1 MKYATAAATL
11 LPLAWAAN
19 IDARAGKDSKF
30 NISKLEAGCDSDKGK
45 CFYNFEVGT
54 GDSDSTTSCKAET
67 ITSTL
72 GAAPETK
79 CGSYSVSVAK
89 PHDGGLLFIVDEGRK
104 GLTGSFTVYPKDL
117 KEDGDKK
124 TYKDGSVFNVAAKA
138 TLPITEAAGEAE
150 DDISSAV
157 GSAVS
162 TATDKV
168 STIASH
174 AAMMP
179 PTATAKASSIASHVG
194 AAQGSSGTAATGAPM
209 TASSIPSTAVSG
221 VSTMVKATS
230 SPTASGS
237 SDEAS
242 STSDSKASSSSSS
255 SSASSTEEASGATR
269 QSAFAGVMA
278 IVGLVAFAF

>member
-221 VSTMVKATS
+221 HFF
-230 SPTASGS
+230 PTASGS